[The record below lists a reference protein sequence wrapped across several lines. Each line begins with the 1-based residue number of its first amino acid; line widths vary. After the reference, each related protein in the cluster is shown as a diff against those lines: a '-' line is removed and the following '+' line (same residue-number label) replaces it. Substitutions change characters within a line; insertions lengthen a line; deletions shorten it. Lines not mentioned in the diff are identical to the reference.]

1 MFNLGFLWLALSIG
15 SEITG
20 TSMIKKTNGFSKLAP
35 SVLVVCGGT
44 AFVGC
49 AESETT
55 EKTLSGTVY
64 GDYTEETV
72 HELYGAKLQYIGDH
86 IGVGKILGLLPLPE
100 GVTNDSEGIS
110 RRPSGL

>member
-1 MFNLGFLWLALSIG
+1 MRFENIFDMTQKKRGIALFLA
-15 SEITG
+15 
-20 TSMIKKTNGFSKLAP
+20 AA
-35 SVLVVCGGT
+35 LVVCGGT

-86 IGVGKILGLLPLPE
+86 IGVGKILGA
-100 GVTNDSEGIS
+100 NISEQDKKTILAGTKY
-110 RRPSGL
+110 RRFLGKE